1 MQKIILIIIDFFD
14 YFHKK
19 KILNFLK
26 KNNFYEFDVFFDIGA
41 HKGET
46 IDLFTKNFN
55 INNIYSFEASPIN
68 FEILKK
74 NVSNCKAK
82 NITLENI
89 AIGSTSETVSLKQVQ
104 ESSSSTL
111 SNINLNSKYFKKK
124 EKLLNFFSKKK
135 YYQDINVELKTLYE
149 YLNLK
154 LIKKIDFLKI
164 DTEGYEFQVLLG
176 LRNKLQNVKIVLFE
190 HHYDDMLDKGYTFAD
205 INKLLIQY
213 NFKQIYKTKMPF
225 RKTFEYIYIN
235 KNFTNYVGE

>member
-1 MQKIILIIIDFFD
+1 MQKIILLIIDFFD

-19 KILNFLK
+19 KILDFLK
-26 KNNFYEFDVFFDIGA
+26 KNNYKEFSVFFDIGA

-55 INNIYSFEASPIN
+55 VENFYSFEASPIN
-68 FEILKK
+68 YKILKK
-74 NVSNCKAK
+74 NILKYKNK

-89 AIGSTSETVSLKQVQ
+89 AIGSNSEKAVLKQVQ

-111 SNINLNSKYFKKK
+111 SNINVDSKYFKKK
-124 EKLLNFFSKKK
+124 KRVLNFFSKKK
-135 YYQDINVELKTLYE
+135 YYQNINVEIKTLYE

-154 LIKKIDFLKI
+154 LIKNIDFLKI
-164 DTEGYEFQVLLG
+164 DTEGYEFNVLLG
-176 LRNKLQNVKIVLFE
+176 LKDKLQNVKIVLFE
-190 HHYDDMLDKGYTFAD
+190 HHYDDMLKKGYTFTD
-205 INKLLIQY
+205 INALLVKH

-235 KNFTNYVGE
+235 KKIS